1 MFKIRQ
7 GTFETNSS
15 SVHSLSVKK
24 TDKIDANIFNIS
36 LTIEPFYNK
45 DFDIHQDLF
54 IFKTLKNKLKYIWTL
69 LIQSRDETSE
79 RELFKLF
86 PNVTFIKPEN
96 PFDIYYFEDSD
107 WLFYK
112 GSFDVSEV
120 DKWTLEQ
127 WKRWFCSGLVIIYSR
142 DTYDRYGDKTLDP
155 EWYIQNKNVQ
165 ESYKK
170 EQDIENYDSLSWEG

>member
-24 TDKIDANIFNIS
+24 TDKIDEHLFNIS
-36 LTIEPFYNK
+36 LIIEPFYNK

-54 IFKTLKNKLKYIWTL
+54 IFKTLKDKLKYIWTL
-69 LIQSRDETSE
+69 LIQSRDET
-79 RELFKLF
+79 REKDLFKLF

-96 PFDIYYFEDSD
+96 LFDIYYFEDSD

-112 GSFDVSEV
+112 GSFDAPEV
-120 DKWTLEQ
+120 DKWASEQ

-142 DTYDRYGDKTLDP
+142 DTYDRYGDNTLDP
-155 EWYIQNKNVQ
+155 GWYIQNKNVQ

-170 EQDIENYDSLSWEG
+170 EQDTENYDSLSWEG